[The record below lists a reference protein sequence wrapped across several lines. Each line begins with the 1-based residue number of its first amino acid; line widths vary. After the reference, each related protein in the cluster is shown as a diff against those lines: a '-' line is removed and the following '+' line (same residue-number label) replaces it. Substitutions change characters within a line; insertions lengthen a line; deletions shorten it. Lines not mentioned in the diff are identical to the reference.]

1 VAIVKLPYGVG
12 VVASSPWAAFQAKA
26 ALEVTWSGW
35 GRARGFHSDKAVE
48 AYAESVQDD
57 ERSGTEW
64 DRTGD
69 VEGALLKAATSL
81 EAEYR
86 CDYAYHAQIEPL
98 NAVAA
103 VSEDGRR
110 AEIWCG
116 TQSQT
121 MAVAAAA
128 NALAIPAENV
138 VLHSMLLGGGFGR
151 RGHRDEEFITDAVL
165 LADAVKRP
173 VKVIW
178 TREDDLR
185 NGRFRPM
192 SVHRLRAGLNS
203 HGELTA
209 WEHRVAG
216 DEIMPFQDPVR
227 YEGWGKRDLIAILGT
242 ELKPYEVPHR
252 ISEQLPQRTGVR
264 TSSLRAIGYGPNKF
278 AAEAF
283 LDEVARKRGADPVE
297 FRLDLLKNAPR
308 SRRVIE
314 AAARRSGWGRAREDR
329 GFGFAFVDYAG
340 TQVAGVVEI
349 SLNVRTGVIR
359 AHNVWIA
366 IDPGIA
372 VQPDNVVA
380 QTEGSVI
387 YGLSLALMERI
398 TIADGAVQEANFYD
412 YPILRLE
419 DAPRI
424 EVELIS
430 SDVAPTGVGQ
440 MATPLIA
447 PALSNAVAALTGVR
461 LRHTPMTA
469 ERVLAALH
477 RRSEQ

>member
-1 VAIVKLPYGVG
+1 
-12 VVASSPWAAFQAKA
+12 
-26 ALEVTWSGW
+26 
-35 GRARGFHSDKAVE
+35 
-48 AYAESVQDD
+48 
-57 ERSGTEW
+57 
-64 DRTGD
+64 
-69 VEGALLKAATSL
+69 
-81 EAEYR
+81 
-86 CDYAYHAQIEPL
+86 
-98 NAVAA
+98 
-103 VSEDGRR
+103 
-110 AEIWCG
+110 
-116 TQSQT
+116 
-121 MAVAAAA
+121 
-128 NALAIPAENV
+128 
-138 VLHSMLLGGGFGR
+138 
-151 RGHRDEEFITDAVL
+151 
-165 LADAVKRP
+165 
-173 VKVIW
+173 
-178 TREDDLR
+178 
-185 NGRFRPM
+185 
-192 SVHRLRAGLNS
+192 
-203 HGELTA
+203 
-209 WEHRVAG
+209 
-216 DEIMPFQDPVR
+216 MPFQDPAR

-252 ISEQLPQRTGVR
+252 VSEQLPQRTGVR

-314 AAARRSGWGRAREDR
+314 AAARRSGWGRARKDR